1 MELALGRLRDYLA
14 QLSGEENAGKA
25 GTGKTSGI
33 GLETLAGM
41 AERESVLSGKADK
54 SGVGAA
60 VASVATK
67 EEVSALEGEMATR
80 GITVGS
86 IGYVAMARPPAG
98 CFVADGSPV
107 RRKTYPD
114 LFETF
119 GTVFGEWGGEKT
131 FNLPDL
137 SGRFVQGN
145 GISGTI
151 REAGLSNS
159 AGGFSFFLCS
169 GAMNGS
175 RFCFSGGLVYGRFVC
190 SAPAV
195 CKFSWA
201 VQPFSWTVL
210 FGTGY
215 FLSLFFNCL

>member
-1 MELALGRLRDYLA
+1 MELALGRLRDCLVA
-14 QLSGEENAGKA
+14 LSGADSASREGVKMTFRIGLALLAGKVEMESA
-25 GTGKTSGI
+25 L
-33 GLETLAGM
+33 LE
-41 AERESVLSGKADK
+41 KADK

-60 VASVATK
+60 LASVATK

-119 GTVFGEWGGEKT
+119 GTVFGEGDGEKT

-137 SGRFVQGN
+137 SGRFAQGN
-145 GISGTI
+145 GIRGTI

-169 GAMNGS
+169 GARNGN
-175 RFCFSGGLVYGRFVC
+175 RFCFSGGQVCGRFVY
-190 SAPAV
+190 SRPAV
-195 CKFSWA
+195 CKFSWTA
-201 VQPFSWTVL
+201 QPVSWTLL